1 MAHIQPNNIS
11 NTLPLVVVN
20 TFNALKSLPDD
31 YVIWA
36 HLAPW
41 QPEAPDFLILNANN
55 RALLVKVSS
64 AFKAQASNAAQ
75 MLLLADES
83 RPALG
88 AVEAQVLNQFL
99 HPIGLPENS
108 PIETLVVF
116 PNIPHKLVLESRLKR
131 QTGEPQWA
139 GLEILQAD
147 GGLKWETFLP
157 PQPLDRTCL
166 EKIRQQFNPEIVV
179 PAASTVRIPDQRRLE
194 AGLTDYLLDYSQET
208 AVKMDLEIESGGE
221 DLSKDL
227 RLNIIN
233 GVAGSGKT
241 LILLYRLRLLYTLY
255 PDKRYL
261 VLTHNRPLAND
272 LESRFTR
279 LQGDTNQKIEW
290 STFLAWCRRHWPKDM
305 EWNTPI
311 SMQTRKRLITKV
323 QENHLKNTSVSAAML
338 QSEIDWLK
346 DQLPMSREEYLTADR
361 RGRGFG
367 LSAELRQRVWSAME
381 AYQQTLAREEKLDWG
396 DVPQLLWK
404 WSEEGTI
411 TLPQYDVV
419 LVDET
424 QFFAPLWM
432 RLIQKSLHPQ
442 NPHLFL
448 VADPTQ
454 GFLGRKASWRSLGLQ
469 ARGHT
474 HALQRSYRT
483 TYEIMRFA
491 TLFYRTRLPD
501 DHDEDILTP
510 DLLNMPNG
518 ATPIII
524 PLQSAQDEIARV
536 ANEVHTLLKNGCQ
549 RQHLLLLHANGQG
562 AKSLIEAINRR
573 VGKDAAMD
581 AKQTYP
587 GNYVR
592 VTTLNAGAGLESPI
606 VFLVGLRDL
615 FEEEQSLRLS
625 DEERESLIRENTRK
639 IYMAVTRA
647 GQRLV
652 FTYVG
657 DLPEMLRPLFG
668 EQTNQS

>member
-1 MAHIQPNNIS
+1 MAYIQPDNIS
-11 NTLPLVVVN
+11 DKLPPVVIT
-20 TFNALKSLPDD
+20 TFNALKSLSNDFI
-31 YVIWA
+31 IWP

-41 QPEAPDFLILNANN
+41 QPEAPDFLILNAN

-64 AFKAQASNAAQ
+64 ASAAQTSNAAQ
-75 MLLLADES
+75 MLLLTDED

-88 AVEAQVLNQFL
+88 AVEALVLNQFL
-99 HPIGLPENS
+99 RPINLPENS

-116 PNIPHKLVLESRLKR
+116 PNISHKQVLESRLKR
-131 QTGEPQWA
+131 TPGEPQWA
-139 GLEILQAD
+139 GLEILHANS
-147 GGLKWETFLP
+147 GLTWESFLP
-157 PQPLDRTCL
+157 SRPLDRTCL
-166 EKIRQQFNPEIVV
+166 EKLRQQFTPEVV
-179 PAASTVRIPDQRRLE
+179 VHAASTVRIPDQRRLE

-208 AVKMDLEIESGGE
+208 AVKMDLVIESGGQ

-241 LILLYRLRLLYTLY
+241 LILLYRLRLLYNLY

-279 LQGDTNQKIEW
+279 LVGDTRHKIEW
-290 STFLAWCRRHWPKDM
+290 STFLAWCRRQWPKDVNWKM
-305 EWNTPI
+305 PI
-311 SMQTRKRLITKV
+311 SIQARKKLIAKA
-323 QENHLKNTSVSAAML
+323 QEIHLKNSSVSAAML
-338 QSEIDWLK
+338 LSEIDWLK

-367 LSAELRQRVWSAME
+367 LSVELRQRVWSTID
-381 AYQQTLAREEKLDWG
+381 AYQQTLARDKKLDWG
-396 DVPQLLWK
+396 DVPQLLWE
-404 WSEEGTI
+404 WSEEGKI

-432 RLIQKSLHPQ
+432 HLIKKSLHPQ

-491 TLFYRTRLPD
+491 TLFYRMRLPD
-501 DHDEDILTP
+501 DHDEDILAP

-518 ATPIII
+518 AMPIII
-524 PLQSAQDEIARV
+524 PLKSAQDEIARV
-536 ANEVHTLLKNGCQ
+536 TNEVCTLLRNGCQ
-549 RQHLLLLHANGQG
+549 RHHLLLLHANGHG
-562 AKSLIEAINRR
+562 VKSLIEAINRH

-625 DEERESLIRENTRK
+625 DEERESLIRENTSK

-657 DLPEMLRPLFG
+657 NLPETLRILFG
-668 EQTNQS
+668 EQANQY